1 MRNGPDFPVCF
12 ACYSRLMPRAS
23 LRFAKTTWLAATV
36 AVLLPALAW
45 LQYDWVNQIA
55 DADRDRSRRT
65 LRAAAA
71 QFTAA
76 VDGELSRVSGNL
88 QLDGAMVERHDWDA
102 YALRYESALAT
113 AATAALVKQVWFVE
127 SSGAAST
134 HDARLIAHQWMP
146 DRRSFDAVEWPA
158 ALAPL
163 RTQLQTFVAT
173 ADDDAVGRRER
184 MAATAALG
192 DERTLVSPVVRVSM
206 PRQGDATERFLP
218 DLQVRGFTVVSLA
231 LETLTGER
239 LPALVAEHFPES
251 ADYRVAIVSKDGG
264 RVVFES
270 EPGAAEATAA
280 APDITAAF
288 LQPHVGPMM
297 IFARGGPDGRRMEG
311 RPERPPPP
319 PAAEL
324 DDVAAAVPG
333 PAVVSVIEMRDGDGH
348 RSVRTRT
355 VNHGQ
360 GHWELRVQHR
370 AGSLEAAVAASRRRN
385 LTLSGSVLLLL
396 AVAVALIAVSA
407 RRAQAL
413 ARQQLEFVAAV
424 SHELRTPVAVINSA
438 AGNLADGVVGDPA
451 RVKRYGTTIQAEA
464 RRLGETVERVLQLAG
479 LGSGRP
485 LPMAPV
491 SAASVVHGAVQQSA
505 LDAHRAG
512 VDVHVDL
519 APDLP
524 LVGGD
529 AGALQSAVQNLVGNA
544 IKYAGADRWVR
555 VRVEAS
561 NGTRGR
567 EVRIAVED
575 HGPGLDADERQLV
588 FEPFYRG
595 RTAVANQIQGSGLG
609 LSLVRRIAEAHG
621 GRVELA
627 TDAGHGSTFTICL
640 PAAPPGAG
648 ATESSAAGRAG
659 AHSAAP
665 SAS

>member
-1 MRNGPDFPVCF
+1 
-12 ACYSRLMPRAS
+12 MPRAS
-23 LRFAKTTWLAATV
+23 LRFAVTTWLAATV

-45 LQYDWVNQIA
+45 LHYDWVNQIA
-55 DADRDRSRRT
+55 EADRDRSHRT

-88 QLDGAMVERHDWDA
+88 QLDGAMVERRDWEA
-102 YALRYESALAT
+102 YALRYESAVTNAT
-113 AATAALVKQVWFVE
+113 TAALVQQVWFVE
-127 SSGAAST
+127 SLGSAST
-134 HDARLIAHQWMP
+134 HDARLVAHQWLP
-146 DRRSFDAVEWPA
+146 DHRSFNEVAWPA
-158 ALAPL
+158 QLTPL
-163 RTQLQTFVAT
+163 REQLQKFVAT
-173 ADDDAVGRRER
+173 SDDDALGRRER

-192 DERTLVSPVVRVSM
+192 DERTLVSPVVRVSL
-206 PRQGDATERFLP
+206 PKPGDGSERFMP
-218 DLQVRGFTVVSLA
+218 DVQVRGFTVVSLA
-231 LETLTGER
+231 LDALTGDR
-239 LPALVAEHFPES
+239 LPALVADHFPES
-251 ADYRVAIVSKDGG
+251 ADYRVAIVSKEGG

-270 EPGAAEATAA
+270 EPGAAAAIAT
-280 APDITAAF
+280 APDISASF
-288 LQPHVGPMM
+288 LQPHVGPTMV
-297 IFARGGPDGRRMEG
+297 FARVGKDGRQLEG
-311 RPERPPPP
+311 RPEVPPPGP
-319 PAAEL
+319 PLPDLDEAAG
-324 DDVAAAVPG
+324 AAPDR
-333 PAVVSVIEMRDGDGH
+333 AVVSVIEMRDRDGH

-385 LTLSGSVLLLL
+385 LTLSGGVLLLL
-396 AVAVALIAVSA
+396 GVAVALIAVSA

-424 SHELRTPVAVINSA
+424 SHELRTPVAIINSA
-438 AGNLADGVVGDPA
+438 AANLADGVVGDPA

-491 SAASVVHGAVQQSA
+491 SAASVVHGAVHQSA
-505 LDAHRAG
+505 LDADRAG
-512 VDVHVDL
+512 VEVQVDL

-524 LVGGD
+524 LVVGD

-544 IKYAGADRWVR
+544 IKYAGDDRWVR
-555 VRVEAS
+555 VHVAATS
-561 NGTRGR
+561 GAGNR

-595 RTAVANQIQGSGLG
+595 RTAVANQIPGSGLG

-621 GRVELA
+621 GRVELT
-627 TDAGHGSTFTICL
+627 TDAGRGSTFAICL
-640 PAAPPGAG
+640 PAAPEAG
-648 ATESSAAGRAG
+648 ATATSAASRAG